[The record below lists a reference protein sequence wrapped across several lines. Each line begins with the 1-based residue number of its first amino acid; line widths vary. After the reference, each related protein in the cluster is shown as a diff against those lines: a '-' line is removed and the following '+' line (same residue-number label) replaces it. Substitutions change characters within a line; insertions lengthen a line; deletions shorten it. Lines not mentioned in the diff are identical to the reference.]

1 MVTGKFYTSHWCL
14 EFAAE
19 LKMLTPIQ
27 RETRNLITTDDLAQ
41 LLINQTPRLK
51 DLKSDEVHTKEFLD
65 DVVLSIAVESTRQLA
80 ELSLNA
86 SVSGGDEF
94 VPSGVYVAV
103 GAEARDKLKNYT
115 ASVDLVVQFYDRLLA
130 ADAITLKSLV
140 SDEIEWRFHGPRLSN
155 KYMMKLL
162 TGEKRIGSVSFVPDH
177 IHRIDSTRA
186 AAQGQGWLHVWTV
199 NIDTGKLTHL
209 SEYCNTIIEFGRG
222 DSTLVLGQ
230 SSDVEKSFPVLVIPT
245 MYKEPQKLTAVSI
258 AFGFFAFSAH

>member
-1 MVTGKFYTSHWCL
+1 
-14 EFAAE
+14 
-19 LKMLTPIQ
+19 MLTPIQ
-27 RETRNLITTDDLAQ
+27 RETRSLITTDDLAQ

-65 DVVLSIAVESTRQLA
+65 DVVLSITVESTRQL
-80 ELSLNA
+80 
-86 SVSGGDEF
+86 
-94 VPSGVYVAV
+94 
-103 GAEARDKLKNYT
+103 
-115 ASVDLVVQFYDRLLA
+115 VDLVVQFYDRLLA

-199 NIDTGKLTHL
+199 NIDTGKLTNL

>member
-1 MVTGKFYTSHWCL
+1 
-14 EFAAE
+14 
-19 LKMLTPIQ
+19 MLTPIQ

-65 DVVLSIAVESTRQLA
+65 DVVLSIAVESTRQL
-80 ELSLNA
+80 
-86 SVSGGDEF
+86 
-94 VPSGVYVAV
+94 
-103 GAEARDKLKNYT
+103 
-115 ASVDLVVQFYDRLLA
+115 VDLVVQFYDRLLA